1 MASKSYQ
8 KYLDSVKLTPMSRYK
23 LPQPD
28 HEETLGEL
36 VAAGHKL
43 LGEAD
48 PKPITTVTTKKSI
61 KADDKKK
68 LESKLA
74 STSDNP
80 YVRARIQILN
90 KMDALAR
97 GVIEK
102 MEKGELKKDR
112 RYDEFSKAVMALG
125 DQLSEGN

>member
-1 MASKSYQ
+1 MSNMASKVYQ
-8 KYLDSVKLTPMSRYK
+8 EYLDKIKLTPMSRFN

-36 VAAGHKL
+36 VAEGRKL

-48 PKPITTVTTKKSI
+48 PKPTVKKTI

-80 YVRARIQILN
+80 YIRARIQILN

-102 MEKGELKKDR
+102 MEKGELPRDR
-112 RYDEFSKAVMALG
+112 RYEEFTKAVTTLG
-125 DQLSEGN
+125 DQLSANN